1 MRHIEEEKR
10 VRRIVMAIA
19 TAAIVVAACTGAAT
33 PQPTGG
39 PTVGPGESPTPV
51 PTEASLVGTK
61 VEVFGAFRGD
71 EGIRF
76 EESFKAFED
85 ATGVDVLY
93 SGSDQFETLVNTR
106 AEAGNPPDIAAFPQP
121 GGMRRLAA
129 EGFLIPLPQDIID
142 AIDANYGPGWM
153 ETGTGDDGNVYGVF
167 HRVNIKSLVF
177 YPKKA
182 FEAAGYTA
190 PTTWDELTALAA
202 EIKAAGSSP
211 WCVTMESGGA
221 TGWVATDWVED
232 IMLRTAGPETYDKW
246 VTHQIPF
253 NDPSVKEAIETLGSI
268 WLDQTQVYGG
278 TTNILATFFGEAGT
292 PMFDNPPKCWLLKQG
307 SFITGFFPDAV
318 KADLD
323 NEVGSFAFPSVDP
336 QFGTPALGGGDQFVM
351 FSDRPE
357 VRAFLAY
364 LTTGA
369 SGSTWAAAGGAL
381 FPHKDQDLGA
391 YASALD
397 RAAAEQL
404 LAADSFRFD
413 GSDLMPAAV
422 GAGTFWKGMV
432 DYVSGTKDL
441 DTVLDEIEASW
452 P

>member
-1 MRHIEEEKR
+1 MKR
-10 VRRIVMAIA
+10 ALLFIA
-19 TAAIVVAACTGAAT
+19 AAALAVSACTGGAT
-33 PQPTGG
+33 PQPTAG
-39 PTVGPGESPTPV
+39 PTTGPGESDAPAPTD
-51 PTEASLVGTK
+51 TSLAGTK
-61 VEVFGAFRGD
+61 VEGFGAFRGD
-71 EGIRF
+71 EGTRF

-129 EGFLIPLPQDIID
+129 AGFLTPLPQEIID
-142 AIDANYGPGWM
+142 AIDANYGPGWK

-190 PTTWDELTALAA
+190 PTTWDELTALSAQ
-202 EIKAAGSSP
+202 IKTAGSSP

-232 IMLRTAGPETYDKW
+232 IMLRSAGPETYDKW
-246 VTHQIPF
+246 VTHEIPF
-253 NDPSVKEAIETLGSI
+253 NDPAVKEAVETLGSI
-268 WLDQTQVYGG
+268 WLDSTQVYGG
-278 TTNILATFFGEAGT
+278 TTNILSTNFGEAAT
-292 PMFDNPPKCWLLKQG
+292 PMFENPPKCWLLKQG
-307 SFITGFFPDAV
+307 SFITGFFPDAI

-323 NEVGSFAFPSVDP
+323 AEVGSFAFPAIDP
-336 QFGTPALGGGDQFVM
+336 QYGTPALGGGDQFVM
-351 FSDRPE
+351 FKDRPE
-357 VRAFLAY
+357 VRAFLTY

-381 FPHKDQDLGA
+381 FPHKDQDLSA

-432 DYVSGTKDL
+432 DYVSGSKDL
-441 DTVLDEIEASW
+441 DTVLSEIDASW